1 MTGQLVGYIRVSSF
15 DQNPARQ
22 LEGIKLDR
30 RYIDK
35 ISGGTIDRP
44 QLQEMLDYVREGD
57 SVIVHSMDRLAR
69 NMLDLRKLVT
79 DLNDKGIK
87 VKFVKEG
94 LDFTGDD
101 SPTSNLIL
109 SIIGSIAEF
118 EKSLIRERQRE
129 GIALAKKKGKYK
141 GRKPALTEEQILQL
155 QEQIGQ
161 GLKKVEVAKHFGISY
176 PTLCKYLKQEI
187 ILEKQANIGPLDP
200 EIES

>member
-1 MTGQLVGYIRVSSF
+1 MKKLETKRLKISKIFATEPRVSSF

-79 DLNDKGIK
+79 D
-87 VKFVKEG
+87 
-94 LDFTGDD
+94 
-101 SPTSNLIL
+101 
-109 SIIGSIAEF
+109 
-118 EKSLIRERQRE
+118 
-129 GIALAKKKGKYK
+129 
-141 GRKPALTEEQILQL
+141 
-155 QEQIGQ
+155 
-161 GLKKVEVAKHFGISY
+161 
-176 PTLCKYLKQEI
+176 
-187 ILEKQANIGPLDP
+187 
-200 EIES
+200 